1 MSQSQSVRQRAQNE
15 PISTTVVDAVAE
27 FHGVGPVEVPP
38 LYRAIDPDALN
49 SLFGRSPLGGN
60 RFEGKITFELAECEV
75 EVQSDRTVSV
85 SALDVEAV
93 STATEPTARADAPTG
108 E

>member
-1 MSQSQSVRQRAQNE
+1 MSQSQSVRQHAQNE
-15 PISTTVVDAVAE
+15 PISTTVVDAVAD
-27 FHGVGPVEVPP
+27 FHDVDPVEVPP

-60 RFEGKITFELAECEV
+60 RFEGRITFELAECEV

-85 SALDVEAV
+85 SALDVEVA
-93 STATEPTARADAPTG
+93 SPAAEPTARADTPTS